1 MQLDCRCLWKVAKN
15 ITEGYNDLFWKEK
28 DFINHLYFY
37 LDGIRWM
44 VLAPSGIGALC
55 LSTTVYCGITATWGK
70 IGIKIIDQSFSN
82 WSDLERLKREN
93 ESLKAEQSRYS
104 GILAE
109 NIRLRHLLKFRE
121 GYTQFNLLGASVIGR
136 DYGTWTNT
144 MVIDCGVNQGLKKY
158 MPVIVPEGLVGFVSE
173 VYTESARVQLLIDP
187 RTMVGGIIQRPASR
201 VASMVSGNT
210 GKLGVLSFVNIVKED
225 DVIKGDV
232 VITSGY
238 GGVYPKGLVIG
249 SIQQVTDDSG
259 KLSLDADI
267 KPAVDFGH
275 LEEVF
280 VIMDSIRKTL
290 PQNID
295 AEVIQR
301 EPPMNPN
308 LHQAGA
314 ENE

>member
-1 MQLDCRCLWKVAKN
+1 MIFFGKRKILLTIFIFILMALGGW
-15 ITEGYNDLFWKEK
+15 FWRHRESVP
-28 DFINHLYFY
+28 F
-37 LDGIRWM
+37 
-44 VLAPSGIGALC
+44 VSQP
-55 LSTTVYCGITATWGK
+55 LSTAAAPFQYSMSHTATWGK

-225 DVIKGDV
+225 DVIPKLKAKGFKNVTLMPIMMVAGDHANNDMAGDDPDSHKSILTKAGFKV
-232 VITSGY
+232 NTYIH
-238 GGVYPKGLVIG
+238 GLGENENVRA
-249 SIQQVTDDSG
+249 
-259 KLSLDADI
+259 LY
-267 KPAVDFGH
+267 
-275 LEEVF
+275 
-280 VIMDSIRKTL
+280 
-290 PQNID
+290 
-295 AEVIQR
+295 IQR
-301 EPPMNPN
+301 ADEA
-308 LHQAGA
+308 LAA
-314 ENE
+314 FKK

>member
-1 MQLDCRCLWKVAKN
+1 
-15 ITEGYNDLFWKEK
+15 
-28 DFINHLYFY
+28 
-37 LDGIRWM
+37 
-44 VLAPSGIGALC
+44 
-55 LSTTVYCGITATWGK
+55 
-70 IGIKIIDQSFSN
+70 
-82 WSDLERLKREN
+82 
-93 ESLKAEQSRYS
+93 
-104 GILAE
+104 
-109 NIRLRHLLKFRE
+109 
-121 GYTQFNLLGASVIGR
+121 
-136 DYGTWTNT
+136 TWTNT

-295 AEVIQR
+295 TEVIQR

>member
-1 MQLDCRCLWKVAKN
+1 MIFFGKRKILLTIFIFILMALGGW
-15 ITEGYNDLFWKEK
+15 FWRHRESVP
-28 DFINHLYFY
+28 F
-37 LDGIRWM
+37 
-44 VLAPSGIGALC
+44 VSQP
-55 LSTTVYCGITATWGK
+55 LSTAAAPFQYSMSHTATWGK

-136 DYGTWTNT
+136 DYGPWTNT

>member
-1 MQLDCRCLWKVAKN
+1 
-15 ITEGYNDLFWKEK
+15 
-28 DFINHLYFY
+28 
-37 LDGIRWM
+37 
-44 VLAPSGIGALC
+44 
-55 LSTTVYCGITATWGK
+55 
-70 IGIKIIDQSFSN
+70 
-82 WSDLERLKREN
+82 
-93 ESLKAEQSRYS
+93 
-104 GILAE
+104 
-109 NIRLRHLLKFRE
+109 
-121 GYTQFNLLGASVIGR
+121 
-136 DYGTWTNT
+136 
-144 MVIDCGVNQGLKKY
+144 
-158 MPVIVPEGLVGFVSE
+158 
-173 VYTESARVQLLIDP
+173 
-187 RTMVGGIIQRPASR
+187 
-201 VASMVSGNT
+201 MVSGNT